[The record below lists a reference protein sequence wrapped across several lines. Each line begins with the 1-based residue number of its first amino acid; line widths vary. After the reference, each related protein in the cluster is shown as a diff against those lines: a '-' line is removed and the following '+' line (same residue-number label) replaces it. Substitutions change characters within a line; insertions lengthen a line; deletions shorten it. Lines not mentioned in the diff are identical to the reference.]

1 MERSIGIRQAARIA
15 VSTQFFGRRRAVA
28 VGLLARVSDRG
39 AVSAHCG
46 GVFFAMALF
55 FAIWSG
61 WADANHA
68 IGADEAKAVA
78 ATAEASSAGA
88 ESQGRRVENARSAAK
103 SDGAKREP
111 SKPAV
116 AKAGLPLDEL
126 TDFSDPQRWWRNVV
140 DFAKH
145 KGLELS
151 LNLASAIVI
160 LIVGR
165 WMARAVTRMVG
176 RVAVRAKVDETLVR
190 FATHL
195 AYAAMLAFVVLT
207 ALGRVGIDTTSF
219 TAVVAAAGLAVGF
232 ALQGSLSNL
241 AAGVMLIMFK
251 PFKVGDTV
259 QAGGSTGTVL
269 EIQIFNTL
277 IRTEANALVYVP
289 NSSITSATITNF
301 SAEQIRRIDLVV
313 KCSYDNDLREV
324 KRLLVEILDN
334 DERVLRLPPPLV
346 AVDQLGDS
354 AINFL
359 VQPWVRNEYYSAV
372 RADLLEAIKLGFE
385 DRGIRFAGQTR
396 PAPTPVPAPTPPQ
409 LGIVKAA

>member
-1 MERSIGIRQAARIA
+1 
-15 VSTQFFGRRRAVA
+15 
-28 VGLLARVSDRG
+28 
-39 AVSAHCG
+39 
-46 GVFFAMALF
+46 
-55 FAIWSG
+55 
-61 WADANHA
+61 
-68 IGADEAKAVA
+68 
-78 ATAEASSAGA
+78 
-88 ESQGRRVENARSAAK
+88 
-103 SDGAKREP
+103 
-111 SKPAV
+111 
-116 AKAGLPLDEL
+116 
-126 TDFSDPQRWWRNVV
+126 
-140 DFAKH
+140 
-145 KGLELS
+145 
-151 LNLASAIVI
+151 
-160 LIVGR
+160 GR

-324 KRLLVEILDN
+324 KRLLVEILDG

-396 PAPTPVPAPTPPQ
+396 PTPTPAPAPPTTPQ

>member
-61 WADANHA
+61 WADAHHA

-78 ATAEASSAGA
+78 AEASSAGA
-88 ESQGRRVENARSAAK
+88 ESQGQRVENARSVAK
-103 SDGAKREP
+103 PDGAKREAT
-111 SKPAV
+111 KPAV
-116 AKAGLPLDEL
+116 KAGLPLDEL

-195 AYAAMLAFVVLT
+195 AY
-207 ALGRVGIDTTSF
+207 
-219 TAVVAAAGLAVGF
+219 
-232 ALQGSLSNL
+232 
-241 AAGVMLIMFK
+241 
-251 PFKVGDTV
+251 
-259 QAGGSTGTVL
+259 
-269 EIQIFNTL
+269 
-277 IRTEANALVYVP
+277 
-289 NSSITSATITNF
+289 
-301 SAEQIRRIDLVV
+301 
-313 KCSYDNDLREV
+313 
-324 KRLLVEILDN
+324 
-334 DERVLRLPPPLV
+334 
-346 AVDQLGDS
+346 
-354 AINFL
+354 
-359 VQPWVRNEYYSAV
+359 
-372 RADLLEAIKLGFE
+372 
-385 DRGIRFAGQTR
+385 
-396 PAPTPVPAPTPPQ
+396 
-409 LGIVKAA
+409 